1 VARNPL
7 QVLLR
12 VRGIALDEA
21 RRALADRL
29 REETAAAEHCAAI
42 AATVARENLL
52 QGSQPAEGGT
62 LDSHAAWLARTL
74 GAQRDAAAA
83 LRACVAASAAARALL
98 NEARAAAR
106 ALEAALEHVQDASRA
121 AAARVEQAAVDE
133 AAAGCKRVG
142 GWSG

>member
-1 VARNPL
+1 MARNPL

-29 REETAAAEHCAAI
+29 REETAAAERSAAI

-106 ALEAALEHVQDASRA
+106 ALEMV
-121 AAARVEQAAVDE
+121 VMIGVP
-133 AAAGCKRVG
+133 V
-142 GWSG
+142 